1 MSKLEN
7 IKKYLSENE
16 GKEKQVLIKDI
27 CEKFDV
33 TKKSAEIYYYQW
45 KKEFTGSD
53 ECIPKEEKTVVLEP
67 KEEKIKEKII
77 IPHDIKPINT
87 DEEEVFKKSKIKI
100 VKADLKGEYGE
111 YKITEEGVKVGEELF
126 KNEDDLET
134 YRKAQI
140 RNFYLMLAE
149 ITEVLRMV
157 KVR

>member
-33 TKKSAEIYYYQW
+33 KNKSAEIYYYQW

-53 ECIPKEEKTVVLEP
+53 ECIPKEEKIIVPLA
-67 KEEKIKEKII
+67 KQEETKEKII
-77 IPHDIKPINT
+77 IPHDIKPINA
-87 DEEEVFKKSKIKI
+87 DQEDVFKKSKLKI
-100 VKADLKGEYGE
+100 VTANLKGEYGE
-111 YKITEEGVKVGEELF
+111 YQITEEGVRVGEELF
-126 KNEDDLET
+126 KSEDDLEV

-140 RNFYLMLAE
+140 RNFYLMLSE
-149 ITEVLRMV
+149 ITEVLKMV
-157 KVR
+157 K

>member
-1 MSKLEN
+1 MSKLES

-33 TKKSAEIYYYQW
+33 KGKSAEIYYYQW

-53 ECIPKEEKTVVLEP
+53 ECIPKEENIVAPLP
-67 KEEKIKEKII
+67 KQEKIKEKII
-77 IPHDIKPINT
+77 IPHDVKPLNA

-111 YKITEEGVKVGEELF
+111 YQITEEGVKVGEELF
-126 KNEDDLET
+126 KNEDDLEA
-134 YRKAQI
+134 YRKAQV